1 MANRVATLV
10 RNANIE
16 GIGWRRGNLVKSR
29 NGRFKP
35 GFMMYNGRECAAP
48 NGSYQIRHY
57 GTDGKAVYTSVGDDL
72 DKAEAALNRLL
83 DTMQLNVLNTKLG
96 VKLPEPEK
104 AKKTLAQYKETF
116 LVKYA
121 VDEKEK

>member
-1 MANRVATLV
+1 VANRVATLV

-57 GTDGKAVYTSVGDDL
+57 GTDGDDL